1 MTVNKKFRY
10 TQIEFPPYR
19 FIPGENPHPTEN
31 PHGHSYGKEEPR
43 LTAFDPVQWQRNE
56 QYLYGVDLY
65 NHGYWWE
72 SHEAFEGL
80 WRMAERGHVPRD
92 YLQGLIKISGAF
104 IKWHLRKRKGMEYLY
119 KGAMSHLFKVK
130 ESCGHY
136 MGVNI
141 SGHIDK
147 LQSHFTKVVD
157 NPKIWPDPLDNY
169 PCIVLE
175 MEDR

>member
-1 MTVNKKFRY
+1 MKEKLRY

-31 PHGHSYGKEEPR
+31 PRGHSYGKKEKK
-43 LTAFDPVQWQRNE
+43 LTAFDPMQWQGNA

-80 WRMAERGHVPRD
+80 WKVAARENISRD

-104 IKWHLRKRKGMEYLY
+104 IKWRLRKRQGLEYLY
-119 KGAMSHLFKVK
+119 KGAIEHLRKVGK
-130 ESCGHY
+130 RYSYC

-141 SGHIDK
+141 QEHIDK
-147 LQSHFTKVVD
+147 LEKHFSKVV
-157 NPKIWPDPLDNY
+157 NSSGEWPDPTIGY
-169 PCIVLE
+169 PDIVLE
-175 MEDR
+175 SADKR